1 MLVRH
6 LCLLGSGGDLLP
18 DLVDTAVRKEKEDI
32 AVRKIVGRGCV
43 RGNIGCAT
51 PHSAS
56 SADVGG
62 SRRYAQRTSVV
73 DLPNS

>member
-43 RGNIGCAT
+43 REIL
-51 PHSAS
+51 
-56 SADVGG
+56 DV
-62 SRRYAQRTSVV
+62 
-73 DLPNS
+73 LPRIQPRLPM